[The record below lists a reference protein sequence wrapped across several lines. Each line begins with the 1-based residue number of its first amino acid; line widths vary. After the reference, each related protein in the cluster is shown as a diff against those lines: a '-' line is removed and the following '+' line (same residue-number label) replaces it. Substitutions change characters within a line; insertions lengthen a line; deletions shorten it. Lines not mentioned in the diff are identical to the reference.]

1 MNKEKK
7 YFAGGMLAGCLTG
20 LLVPVLVVGLIVFF
34 LGVSFNGRGNTDE
47 EEAYYRQLE
56 SKLAEIQACIDE
68 HYVFEYDREEL
79 TDMLFRG
86 YVAGLGDPYSAYYT
100 AEEYAD
106 TMEAA
111 SGEYYGIGVLVS
123 QDPASYVISVVNV
136 FKNSPAMEA
145 GLQTGDVLIAV
156 EGEDITAMALDAVV
170 PLIKGEEGSFVSI
183 TVYRP
188 ESRQEL
194 TLPVERRRVEVDTVS
209 CRMLDET
216 TGYLALIEYDS
227 VSPNQVRSA
236 IGELTAGGM
245 ERLILDLRDNPG
257 GLLDSVLA
265 IADFFLEKD
274 ALIFYMED
282 KQGREYRFN
291 AKEEA
296 LFSGELIVL
305 INGNSA
311 SAAEVLSGA
320 LKDHD
325 RATLM
330 GETSFGKGIVQSYL
344 ELSDGSALKLT
355 TEHYCTPD
363 GSDIHGRGI
372 EPHIEGRDD
381 PATRESDEL
390 LEAALAYWKNEA

>member
-1 MNKEKK
+1 MSNEKK
-7 YFAGGMLAGCLTG
+7 SFAGGMLAGCLIG
-20 LLVPVLVVGLIVFF
+20 LLVPILVIGLIVFF
-34 LGVSFNGRGNTDE
+34 LGVSFKGRGNADE
-47 EEAYYRQLE
+47 NAAYYRQLE

-68 HYVFEYDREEL
+68 HYVFEYDKDEL

-100 AEEYAD
+100 AEEYAE

-111 SGEYYGIGVLVS
+111 SGEYYGIGILVS
-123 QDPASYVISVVNV
+123 QDTHSYEISVVNV

-145 GLQTGDVLIAV
+145 GLQVGDILVAV
-156 EGEDITAMALDAVV
+156 GGEDITAMELDAVV

-188 ESRQEL
+188 GSRQEL
-194 TLPVERRRVEVDTVS
+194 TLSVERRRVEVETVS

-216 TGYLALIEYDS
+216 TGYLELIEFDS
-227 VSPNQVRSA
+227 VSPNQMRSA
-236 IGELTAGGM
+236 IETMTADGM
-245 ERLILDLRDNPG
+245 ERLIIDLRDNPG

-291 AKEEA
+291 AKEDA
-296 LFSGELIVL
+296 LFSGELVVL

-344 ELSDGSALKLT
+344 ELSDGSAIKLT
-355 TEHYCTPD
+355 TEHYCTPN
-363 GSDIHGRGI
+363 GSDIHGKGI
-372 EPHIEGRDD
+372 EPHIELSDD
-381 PATRESDEL
+381 PATQEIDEL
-390 LEAALAYWKNEA
+390 IEAALALWKTAA